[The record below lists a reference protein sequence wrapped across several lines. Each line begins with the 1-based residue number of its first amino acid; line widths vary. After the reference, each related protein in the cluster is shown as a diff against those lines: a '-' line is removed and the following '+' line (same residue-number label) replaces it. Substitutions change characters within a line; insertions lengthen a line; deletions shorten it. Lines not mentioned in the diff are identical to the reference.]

1 MRNFFLNGITA
12 RMAVIAVFLFAA
24 FSCSRESIIPEEPGK
39 SDNNQLVSFTFYQS
53 ENPSLAGNCTVYR
66 NGDIVYVTVPEGAE
80 ITSLKPAITIPST
93 ASLSVDGNNLEG
105 VIPFMD
111 FSGTVRLTVTS
122 ESGKAKIYRILVQE
136 GVGETD
142 RLIYSF
148 MTKYSIP
155 GVALAIS
162 KQEEIVYSKGFG
174 FAIEESDERT
184 KNTHL
189 FRLASISKQ
198 FTTLCIM
205 KLYEEGKLSL
215 DDKVFGSGAILE
227 EEFESSMVS
236 DKAARVTVKHLLQHT
251 SGWSSNPDP
260 MFSSS
265 FEGQSLDKRIE
276 YVLTSTQ
283 KEPGTQHS
291 YFNMGFGILGRVIEK
306 LSGKSYGDYLAEV
319 VSLAGVSDVHIGGD
333 RYGRRENEVVYYSQS
348 GTNGYA
354 NDMDVIAA
362 AGGLISSVE
371 EMSRILFHID
381 DRKGVPDIILPATR
395 SVMLEPSTVNPRYAM
410 GWRTNHPYYPNSW
423 YHGGNLSGTA
433 VMWVMGP
440 TYNCIVLCN
449 SRSYIDGFDDEM
461 YGLLKDIINKAYITD
476 W

>member
-1 MRNFFLNGITA
+1 MKNFFLNGVAA
-12 RMAVIAVFLFAA
+12 RMAVITVFIFAA
-24 FSCSRESIIPEEPGK
+24 ISCSKESISPEEPGK
-39 SDNNQLVSFTFYQS
+39 SHDNQLISFTFYQS
-53 ENPSLAGNCTVYR
+53 DNPSMTGNCTVYR
-66 NGDIVYVTVPEGAE
+66 NGSIVYVTMPKGTD
-80 ITSLKPAITIPST
+80 ISSLRPDVKINSA
-93 ASLSVDGNNLEG
+93 ASLSVDGRNLAG

-111 FSGTVRLTVTS
+111 FSGTVKLTVTS
-122 ESGKAKIYRILVQE
+122 ESGRSKVYRILVQE
-136 GVGETD
+136 GVGDTD

-174 FAIEESDERT
+174 FAIDESDVRT
-184 KNTHL
+184 RSTHL

-198 FTTLCIM
+198 FTTLCVM

-227 EEFESSMVS
+227 EEFAPSTVSS
-236 DKAARVTVKHLLQHT
+236 KAAMVTVKHLLQHT

-265 FEGQSLDKRIE
+265 FQGQSLDKRIE
-276 YVLTSTQ
+276 YVLTSNQ
-283 KEPGTQHS
+283 KDPGTQYS
-291 YFNMGFGILGRVIEK
+291 YFNMGFGILGKVIEK

-333 RYGRRENEVVYYSQS
+333 RFDRRDNEVVYYSQN
-348 GTNGYA
+348 GTNGYG

-381 DRKGVPDIILPATR
+381 GRTGVPDMLLPQTR
-395 SVMLEPSTVNPRYAM
+395 SIMLEPSTVYPRYAL
-410 GWRTNHPYYPNSW
+410 GWRTNHPYYQNSW
-423 YHGGNLSGTA
+423 YHAGNLAGTA

-461 YGLLKDIINKAYITD
+461 YGLLKDIINKAYITE